1 MTKAFTRRTA
11 WVCSVVALG
20 VVVLALIYIVSQPNA
35 VPHLAVTQ
43 FDNELSKNPKGLVQ
57 QGFPYGRYTYKS
69 PEFQA
74 SHRLLARQPMGTVE
88 SFSYLLRTF
97 DGIEIPIIL
106 LKPSKPKPIG
116 LITIPGHVKQGESGL
131 EQLSRPDK
139 PSYQHSAALHIA
151 RAGYTTLVIELRGF
165 GHLGYPKFVDHR
177 TVAYNALLRGSA
189 YQNIV
194 LEDIRAARSFMTAET
209 GLPSSMIGVGGA
221 SLGGELAVKYAAL
234 DPQTPFIISH
244 SYGGRL
250 KGPTIRRSDPKKP
263 PHLCH
268 ILAGD
273 NSRYS
278 QSDLMRMIAPRPLLM
293 LRGARNTYATTDFV
307 QEVSKF
313 WQRDSLTTIGVVA
326 NGRHE
331 FFVDET
337 LSFLRRLEGVVD
349 EG

>member
-1 MTKAFTRRTA
+1 MIKAFTRRNA
-11 WVCSVVALG
+11 WICSVVALG
-20 VVVLALIYIVSQPNA
+20 VVVIALMWILTQRNA
-35 VPHLAVTQ
+35 VSKLTASQ

-57 QGFPYGRYTYKS
+57 QEFPYERFTYKS
-69 PEFQA
+69 PEFQV
-74 SHRLLARQPMGTVE
+74 SRRLLAKQSLGAVE
-88 SFSYLLRTF
+88 SYSYLVRTF

-106 LKPSKPKPIG
+106 LRPSKPKPIG

-151 RAGYTTLVIELRGF
+151 LAGYTTLVIELRGF
-165 GHLGYPKFVDHR
+165 GRLGYPKFVDHR

-221 SLGGELAVKYAAL
+221 SLGGELAVKYGAF

-244 SYGGRL
+244 SYGGQL
-250 KGPTIRRSDPKKP
+250 EQPTIRLSDPEST

-278 QSDLMRMIAPRPLLM
+278 QSDLLRMIAPRPLLM
-293 LRGARNTYATTDFV
+293 LRGARNTYARMDFV
-307 QEVSKF
+307 QKVSKF
-313 WQRDSLTTIGVVA
+313 WQRDSMTTIGVVA